1 VRVLWSLP
9 RAAPALLRHLAA
21 YAELVGEDIARH
33 QRELTARVAASAV
46 VAVAVFFA
54 VLMGCLV
61 VIAITW
67 DTHNRVTA
75 IAWLG
80 VGFLAL
86 AVAAALYRTQLVRG
100 QTEFLSSVK
109 REWREDRVILE
120 RILSADEDRAS

>member
-1 VRVLWSLP
+1 
-9 RAAPALLRHLAA
+9 LLRHLAA

-33 QRELTARVAASAV
+33 HRELTARLVASAM
-46 VAVAVFFA
+46 VAIAVFFA
-54 VLMGCLV
+54 LLMGCLV

-80 VGFLAL
+80 VGFLAV
-86 AVAAALYRTQLVRG
+86 AVGAAIYRTSLVRK
-100 QTEFLSSVK
+100 QTQFLSSVK

-120 RILSADEDRAS
+120 RILSADEDHVS